1 MVFSIKRIGGRK
13 MGEHLIKVENLTKV
27 YGKDFTAVDN
37 ISFYANKGEVIGFVG
52 DNGAGKTTV
61 IKCLTGILQATSGDI
76 TICGNKAGKGVEA
89 KKCIGYT
96 ADNPDFMLRLTCRE
110 YLEFLADVYEIGK
123 EERDK
128 NIERLTKRFEIQEV
142 LSSRLDSCSHGTRQK
157 IMVTG
162 ALIHNPPVW
171 ILDEPMTGLDPQ
183 SAYRLKKMIREHADN
198 GNCVF
203 FSTHVLDT
211 AEELCDKVIIIRKG
225 KVVCFDTVENLKKKY
240 GGLSLEDSYLNIVGD
255 GND

>member
-1 MVFSIKRIGGRK
+1 MS
-13 MGEHLIKVENLTKV
+13 EQLIKVENLTKI
-27 YGKDFTAVDN
+27 YGKDFKAVDN
-37 ISFYANKGEVIGFVG
+37 VSFNAGKGEVIGFVG

-61 IKCLTGILQATSGDI
+61 IKCLTGILQSDGGTI
-76 TICGNKAGKGVEA
+76 TVCGKEVGKGTDS

-110 YLEFLADVYEIGK
+110 YLEFLADVYEIDK
-123 EERDK
+123 KTRDE
-128 NIERLTKRFEIQEV
+128 NIEKLTKRFEIEEV
-142 LSSRLDSCSHGTRQK
+142 LPSRLDSCSHGTRQK

-183 SAYRLKKMIREHADN
+183 SAYRLKKMIREHAQK
-198 GNCVF
+198 GNCVL

-225 KVVCFDTVENLKKKY
+225 KVVCFDTVENLKNKY
-240 GGLSLEDSYLNIVGD
+240 GGVSLEDSYLNIVGD
-255 GND
+255 IDEK

>member
-1 MVFSIKRIGGRK
+1 

>member
-1 MVFSIKRIGGRK
+1 
-13 MGEHLIKVENLTKV
+13 MGEHLIKVDNLTKV

-37 ISFYANKGEVIGFVG
+37 ISFYADKGEVIGFVG

-61 IKCLTGILQATSGDI
+61 IKCLTGILQATSGEI
-76 TICGNKAGKGVEA
+76 TVCGHKAGKGVEA

-110 YLEFLADVYEIGK
+110 YLEFLADVYEIDK
-123 EERDK
+123 EERDQ
-128 NIERLTKRFEIQEV
+128 NIEKLTRRFEIEEV

-255 GND
+255 KND

>member
-1 MVFSIKRIGGRK
+1 MVK
-13 MGEHLIKVENLTKV
+13 HLIEVDNLTKV
-27 YGKDFTAVDN
+27 YGRDFKAVDN
-37 ISFYANKGEVIGFVG
+37 ISFYADKGEVIGFVG

-76 TICGNKAGKGVEA
+76 TICGNKAGRGVEA

-110 YLEFLADVYEIGK
+110 YLEFLADVYEIDK
-123 EERDK
+123 KQRDE
-128 NIERLTKRFEIQEV
+128 NIERLTKRFEIEDV
-142 LSSRLDSCSHGTRQK
+142 LSNRLDSCSHGTRQK

-225 KVVCFDTVENLKKKY
+225 KVICFDTVENLKKKY
-240 GGLSLEDSYLNIVGD
+240 GGLSLEDSYLKIVGD
-255 GND
+255 VND

>member
-1 MVFSIKRIGGRK
+1 MS
-13 MGEHLIKVENLTKV
+13 EHLVEVKNLTKI
-27 YGKDFTAVDN
+27 YGKDFKAVDN
-37 ISFYANKGEVIGFVG
+37 ISFYADKGEVIGFVG

-61 IKCLTGILQATSGDI
+61 IKCLTGILPSDGGTIS
-76 TICGNKAGKGVEA
+76 ICGNPVGIKSKQCV
-89 KKCIGYT
+89 GYT

-110 YLEFLADVYEIGK
+110 YLEFLSDIYELDENVR
-123 EERDK
+123 EE
-128 NIERLTKRFEIQEV
+128 NIEKLTKRFEIEEI
-142 LSSRLDSCSHGTRQK
+142 LPNRLDSCSHGTRQK
-157 IMVTG
+157 VMVTG

-183 SAYRLKKMIREHADN
+183 SAFRLKKMIREHAQS
-198 GNCVF
+198 GNCVL

-211 AEELCDKVIIIRKG
+211 AEEICDKIIIIRKG

-255 GND
+255 DNA

>member
-1 MVFSIKRIGGRK
+1 
-13 MGEHLIKVENLTKV
+13 MGEHLIKVDNLTKV

-37 ISFYANKGEVIGFVG
+37 ISFYADKGEVIGFVG

-76 TICGNKAGKGVEA
+76 TICGNKAGFNIEA

-123 EERDK
+123 EERDQ

>member
-1 MVFSIKRIGGRK
+1 
-13 MGEHLIKVENLTKV
+13 MGEHLIKVDNLTKV

-37 ISFYANKGEVIGFVG
+37 ISFYADKGEVIGFVG

-76 TICGNKAGKGVEA
+76 SICGNKAGKGVEA

-128 NIERLTKRFEIQEV
+128 NIERLTKRFEIEEV
-142 LSSRLDSCSHGTRQK
+142 LSNRLDSCSHGTRQK

>member
-1 MVFSIKRIGGRK
+1 
-13 MGEHLIKVENLTKV
+13 MGEHLIKVDNLTKV

-37 ISFYANKGEVIGFVG
+37 ISFYADKGEVIGFVG

-76 TICGNKAGKGVEA
+76 KICGHKAGKGIEA

-128 NIERLTKRFEIQEV
+128 NIERLTKRFEIEEV
-142 LSSRLDSCSHGTRQK
+142 LSNRLDSCSHGTRQK

>member
-1 MVFSIKRIGGRK
+1 
-13 MGEHLIKVENLTKV
+13 MGKHLVEVEHLTKI
-27 YGKDFTAVDN
+27 YGKDFKAVDN
-37 ISFYANKGEVIGFVG
+37 ISFYADKGEVIGFVG

-61 IKCLTGILQATSGDI
+61 IKCLTGILQADGGDI
-76 TICGNKAGKGVEA
+76 TICGNDVRDGTEA
-89 KKCIGYT
+89 KKHIGYT

-110 YLEFLADVYEIGK
+110 YLEFLSDVYELEK
-123 EERDK
+123 DVRDE
-128 NIERLTKRFEIQEV
+128 NIEKLTKRFEIEEV
-142 LSSRLDSCSHGTRQK
+142 LPNRLDSCSHGTRQK

-183 SAYRLKKMIREHADN
+183 SAFKLKKMIREHAEN
-198 GNCVF
+198 GNCVL

-211 AEELCDKVIIIRKG
+211 AEEICDKIIIIRKG

-240 GGLSLEDSYLNIVGD
+240 GGLSLEASYLNIVGD
-255 GND
+255 GNEKKS

>member
-1 MVFSIKRIGGRK
+1 MNT
-13 MGEHLIKVENLTKV
+13 HLIQVENLTKI
-27 YGKDFTAVDN
+27 YGKDFKAVDN
-37 ISFYANKGEVIGFVG
+37 VSFHADKGEVIAFVG

-61 IKCLTGILQATSGDI
+61 IKCITGILQATSGSI
-76 TICGNKAGKGVEA
+76 RICGNNADKSIEA

-110 YLEFLADVYEIGK
+110 YLEFLGDVYGLDSETRN
-123 EERDK
+123 E
-128 NIERLTKRFEIQEV
+128 NIDMLTKRFEIEDV
-142 LSSRLDSCSHGTRQK
+142 LPNRLDSCSHGTRQK

-198 GNCVF
+198 GNCVL

-240 GGLSLEDSYLNIVGD
+240 GGSSLEDSYLKIVGD
-255 GND
+255 DND

>member
-1 MVFSIKRIGGRK
+1 MSK
-13 MGEHLIKVENLTKV
+13 HLIEVENLTKV

-37 ISFYANKGEVIGFVG
+37 VSFHADEGEVIAFVG

-61 IKCLTGILQATSGDI
+61 IKCITGILQATSGKI
-76 TICGNKAGKGVEA
+76 SVCGERVGNGIES
-89 KKCIGYT
+89 KKCVGYT

-110 YLEFLADVYEIGK
+110 YLEFLADVYELDA
-123 EERDK
+123 EARDR
-128 NIERLTKRFEIQEV
+128 NIETLTRRFEIQEV
-142 LSSRLDSCSHGTRQK
+142 LSDRLDSCSHGTRQK

-183 SAYRLKKMIREHADN
+183 SAYRLKKMIREHAEK
-198 GNCVF
+198 GNCVL

-211 AEELCDKVIIIRKG
+211 AEEICDKVVIIRKG
-225 KVVCFDTVENLKKKY
+225 KVVCFDTVESLKKKY
-240 GGLSLEDSYLNIVGD
+240 GGHSLEDSYLNIVGD
-255 GND
+255 END

>member
-1 MVFSIKRIGGRK
+1 
-13 MGEHLIKVENLTKV
+13 MGEHLIKVDNLTKV

-37 ISFYANKGEVIGFVG
+37 ISFYADKGEVIGFVG

-123 EERDK
+123 EERDQ
-128 NIERLTKRFEIQEV
+128 NIERLTKRFEIEEV

-211 AEELCDKVIIIRKG
+211 AEELCDKVIIIRK
-225 KVVCFDTVENLKKKY
+225 VRLYVL
-240 GGLSLEDSYLNIVGD
+240 IQ
-255 GND
+255 

>member
-1 MVFSIKRIGGRK
+1 MS
-13 MGEHLIKVENLTKV
+13 EHLVEVKNLTKI
-27 YGKDFTAVDN
+27 YGKDFKAVDN
-37 ISFYANKGEVIGFVG
+37 VSFYADKGEVIGFVG

-61 IKCLTGILQATSGDI
+61 IKCLTGILQSDGGSI
-76 TICGNKAGKGVEA
+76 KICNNPVGIASKQ
-89 KKCIGYT
+89 CIGYT

-110 YLEFLADVYEIGK
+110 YLEFLSDVYELDENVR
-123 EERDK
+123 EE
-128 NIERLTKRFEIQEV
+128 NIEKLTKRFEIEEI
-142 LSSRLDSCSHGTRQK
+142 LPNRLDSCSHGTRQK
-157 IMVTG
+157 VMVTG

-183 SAYRLKKMIREHADN
+183 SAFRLKKMIREHAQN
-198 GNCVF
+198 GNCVL

-211 AEELCDKVIIIRKG
+211 AEEICDKIIIIRKG

-255 GND
+255 ENA

>member
-1 MVFSIKRIGGRK
+1 MS
-13 MGEHLIKVENLTKV
+13 EHLIQVDNLTKI
-27 YGKDFTAVDN
+27 YGKDFKAVDD
-37 ISFYANKGEVIGFVG
+37 ISFFADRGEVIGFVC

-61 IKCLTGILQATSGDI
+61 IKCLTGILQSNGGTI
-76 TICGNKAGKGVEA
+76 TICGKRVGDGIES
-89 KKCIGYT
+89 KKYIGYT

-110 YLEFLADVYEIGK
+110 YLEFLADAYEIDK
-123 EERDK
+123 ATRDE
-128 NIERLTKRFEIQEV
+128 NIEKLTKRFEIEEV
-142 LSSRLDSCSHGTRQK
+142 LPNRLDSCSHGTRQK

-183 SAYRLKKMIREHADN
+183 SAYRLKKMIREHAKK

-211 AEELCDKVIIIRKG
+211 AEELCDRIIIIRKG
-225 KVVCFDTVENLKKKY
+225 KVVCFDTVINLKKKY
-240 GGLSLEDSYLNIVGD
+240 GGASLEESYLNIVGD
-255 GND
+255 IDD

>member
-1 MVFSIKRIGGRK
+1 MDK
-13 MGEHLIKVENLTKV
+13 HLVQVENLTKI
-27 YGKDFTAVDN
+27 YGKDFKAVDN
-37 ISFYANKGEVIGFVG
+37 ISFHADKGEIIGFVG

-61 IKCLTGILQATSGDI
+61 IKCLTGILQATSGNI
-76 TICGNKAGKGVEA
+76 TVCGHKVGTGIEA

-110 YLEFLADVYEIGK
+110 YLEFLADVYDLDTET
-123 EERDK
+123 RDK
-128 NIERLTKRFEIQEV
+128 NIETLTKRFEIEEV
-142 LSSRLDSCSHGTRQK
+142 LPNRLDSCSHGTRQK

-183 SAYRLKKMIREHADN
+183 SAFRLKKMIREHAQQ
-198 GNCVF
+198 GNSVL

-211 AEELCDKVIIIRKG
+211 AEEICDKVIIIRKG
-225 KVVCFDTVENLKKKY
+225 KVVCFDTVENLKNKY

-255 GND
+255 GNEQ